1 MESPETRMSDCCSSL
16 TILHEA
22 QAAVAGGGNVNL
34 LFGKL
39 GMKMVGKLTLL
50 LFSLLVGKL

>member
-1 MESPETRMSDCCSSL
+1 MSDCCSSL